1 MADEFAA
8 KENDT
13 LKIASRSSLLK
24 LDVLGASF
32 TITAEEDEDYLNKV
46 LTQYKAAVE
55 NTRNISGI
63 NSPLNVAV
71 LTGFLLCDE
80 INKMKQSGEE
90 ASGRTIRLI
99 AALDEAL
106 KACADE

>member
-1 MADEFAA
+1 MADDYAA
-8 KENDT
+8 EKNGT
-13 LKIASRSSLLK
+13 PKNAVKSSVLK
-24 LDVLGASF
+24 LDVLGTSF
-32 TITAEEDEDYLNKV
+32 TITVEEDESYLSKV

-55 NTRNISGI
+55 NTQSISGI
-63 NSPLNVAV
+63 TSPLNIAI

-90 ASGRTIRLI
+90 ASGKTLRLI